1 MEHKAHTQK
10 KKRYLWRVTRYEI
23 VTENPYECFTC
34 CQCNVLMV
42 YLFIFSAYETVTE
55 NPTDLENP
63 QPSPRGTRSFTYEEL
78 AISTNNFSMD
88 NVLGEGG
95 FSLVYKG
102 TLTDGTKVA
111 IKRLKDTHRQPD
123 LEFMKEADILSLVH
137 HRHLVSLIGFYVS
150 ELICLLVCEYVPN
163 KTLEFHL
170 HGRNGPTLA
179 WKHRFRISLDSA
191 KGLEYLH
198 EHCNPRVIHRDIK
211 AANILLDDQF
221 RAKIADFGIA
231 KHFSDEKTHVSTVVK
246 GTYGYLAPEYAST
259 GQLTDKSDVY
269 SYGVLLLEL
278 ITGRRPLGLA
288 DWARPL
294 LQQAMENGV
303 YDALI
308 DPSLEKNYS
317 PVEAG
322 TMVACASA
330 CLNRAAALRPSM
342 SQGIGRI
349 HFIWR
354 SEYRSISTRIIVCY
368 HFATIVGAS
377 IQIDTSLEPV
387 HVKLLALDL
396 LSLTVH
402 NSPHSSSVTFSRK
415 GMHVARAETVG
426 VVVILDRGDDYITF
440 QREHGWY
447 LGMAVEIARMEAS
460 VVELGKLVR
469 IRGRITLYQ
478 GSIQLKVRNVLVE
491 NDPNME
497 ILHSLDCIRLTKEVY
512 DKRSSSN
519 R

>member
-1 MEHKAHTQK
+1 MPYWLRYLGFTASLPFALVASCLSMVFTVLGLFLMFIVWTFSFCTSCCCRYEKMREVVKTLNSIHFYIIGWCSCDPSWCKCSSPLYFEIVCANLSHQFEVNIIRWNTKRTHK

-42 YLFIFSAYETVTE
+42 YLFIFSACETVTE

-231 KHFSDEKTHVSTVVK
+231 KHFSDEKTHISTVVK
-246 GTYGYLAPEYAST
+246 GTYGYLAPEYASS

-330 CLNRAAALRPSM
+330 CLNRAAALRPRNWKNTFHLEI
-342 SQGIGRI
+342 GIPFNLHQDHRLLPL
-349 HFIWR
+349 
-354 SEYRSISTRIIVCY
+354 CY
-368 HFATIVGAS
+368 
-377 IQIDTSLEPV
+377 
-387 HVKLLALDL
+387 
-396 LSLTVH
+396 
-402 NSPHSSSVTFSRK
+402 NR
-415 GMHVARAETVG
+415 
-426 VVVILDRGDDYITF
+426 
-440 QREHGWY
+440 
-447 LGMAVEIARMEAS
+447 
-460 VVELGKLVR
+460 
-469 IRGRITLYQ
+469 
-478 GSIQLKVRNVLVE
+478 
-491 NDPNME
+491 
-497 ILHSLDCIRLTKEVY
+497 
-512 DKRSSSN
+512 RSSTPSTAN
-519 R
+519 P

>member
-1 MEHKAHTQK
+1 MPYWL
-10 KKRYLWRVTRYEI
+10 RYLGFTASLPFALVASCLSMVFTVLGLFLMFIVWTFSFCTSCCCRYEKMREVVKTLNSI
-23 VTENPYECFTC
+23 HFYIIGWCSCDPSWSC
-34 CQCNVLMV
+34 
-42 YLFIFSAYETVTE
+42 ETVTE

-231 KHFSDEKTHVSTVVK
+231 KHFSDEKTHISTVVK
-246 GTYGYLAPEYAST
+246 GTYGYLAPEYASS

-342 SQGIGRI
+342 SQIR
-349 HFIWR
+349 R
-354 SEYRSISTRIIVCY
+354 ELEEYISFGDRN
-368 HFATIVGAS
+368 
-377 IQIDTSLEPV
+377 
-387 HVKLLALDL
+387 
-396 LSLTVH
+396 TVQ
-402 NSPHSSSVTFSRK
+402 SPPGSSSAT
-415 GMHVARAETVG
+415 
-426 VVVILDRGDDYITF
+426 
-440 QREHGWY
+440 
-447 LGMAVEIARMEAS
+447 
-460 VVELGKLVR
+460 
-469 IRGRITLYQ
+469 TLLQ
-478 GSIQLKVRNVLVE
+478 S
-491 NDPNME
+491 
-497 ILHSLDCIRLTKEVY
+497 
-512 DKRSSSN
+512 
-519 R
+519 